1 MKFARKPLGDSLA
14 KIAVAFELA
23 WRAGP
28 LILPSMVGMAVVA
41 AVAPLAVAWSTK
53 LVLDRLVAG
62 ADLATL
68 VWLACCLAVAG
79 ILAAVVPQVSRFLS
93 MEMTRGI
100 ELVGMDR
107 LFGSVDRFVGL
118 GRFEDPEFHDRLRL
132 ARDSGRAAPSDLVQ
146 SMIGFGQGLVTGVG
160 FIGSLATLSR
170 PMTAVVLATAIPAIY
185 AERALARRQAS
196 MLWGISPAIRREI
209 FYSMLLGEVRAAKEV
224 RIFGVGGY
232 LRQRMLGERSSANV
246 AQRRLD
252 LRKLR
257 IQGALAGLLALVA
270 GAGLVWAVSAARNG
284 SLTVGDVAM
293 FIAAV
298 AGAQGA
304 VSQVVS
310 HYALARQSML
320 MFDHYLAVVKVGPDL
335 PVTAAP
341 VEPPALHS
349 GIEFRNVWFRYTP
362 DHPWVLRGVDFT
374 IPHARATAL
383 VGSNGAGKSTIIKLL
398 CRFYDPTKGTILWD
412 GVDLRSMEPADLR
425 ARIGAVFQ
433 DFMEYDLTAAENIG
447 LGHTAVMSDR
457 SKLEAAAKLAGV
469 HETLSRLPHSYDT
482 LLSRMFQPASSET
495 PGSRSPDERVQVGV
509 ALSTGQWQ
517 RLALARALLNEGQDL
532 LILDEPS
539 SGLDAEA
546 EYEIHTMLR
555 ERRAGRT
562 SLLISHRL
570 GAIRD
575 ADRII
580 VLDGGEILEEGEHS
594 ELMALNGLYAR
605 LFTLQAQGYRDDT
618 AVVASS
624 SD

>member
-1 MKFARKPLGDSLA
+1 
-14 KIAVAFELA
+14 
-23 WRAGP
+23 
-28 LILPSMVGMAVVA
+28 MVGMAVVA

-79 ILAAVVPQVSRFLS
+79 ILAAVVPQMSRFLS
-93 MEMTRGI
+93 TEMTRRI

-146 SMIGFGQGLVTGVG
+146 SMIGFGQGLVTGLG

-170 PMTAVVLATAIPAIY
+170 PMTAVVLATAVPAVY
-185 AERALARRQAS
+185 AERTLARRQAS

-224 RIFGVGGY
+224 RIFGIGGH
-232 LRQRMLGERSSANV
+232 LRQRMLAERRSANV

-257 IQGALAGLLALVA
+257 VQGTLAGLLALVA
-270 GAGLVWAVSAARNG
+270 GAGLVWAITAARG
-284 SLTVGDVAM
+284 GELTVGDVAM

-335 PVTAAP
+335 HVVGAP
-341 VEPPALHS
+341 VEPSALHS
-349 GIEFRNVWFRYTP
+349 GIEFRDVWFRYTP
-362 DHPWVLRGVDFT
+362 DHPWVLRGVTFT

-398 CRFYDPTKGTILWD
+398 CRFYDPTKGAILWD

-447 LGHTAVMSDR
+447 LGHAAVMADR
-457 SKLEAAAKLAGV
+457 SKLEAAARLAGV
-469 HETLSRLPHSYDT
+469 HETLARLPHSYDT
-482 LLSRMFQPASSET
+482 LLSRMFQPAGSEGQSSEEDA
-495 PGSRSPDERVQVGV
+495 RVGV

-517 RLALARALLNEGQDL
+517 RLALARALLDDGQDL

-555 ERRAGRT
+555 ARRAGRT

-575 ADRII
+575 ADRIL
-580 VLDGGEILEEGEHS
+580 VLGDGEILEEGEHA

-618 AVVASS
+618 AVATGS